1 MEKLNEIMDERLKA
15 ILNDDMFKCTTRA
28 LFKDYSLHY
37 WNEDNMYEIIKA
49 NKEKNEADSLKQF
62 NNYDEAMRF
71 FDSLIMG
78 EIVKDLKTI

>member
-28 LFKDYSLHY
+28 LYKDYSLIY
-37 WNEDNMYEIIKA
+37 WEEDKSYDVIKA
-49 NKEKNEADSLKQF
+49 NKDTNEVDSLKQF